1 MVRQA
6 SKGRIR
12 VQLDAGIELPADKK
26 DGMARPKQG
35 VSNQPE
41 IGSSI
46 NNGGQ
51 SGSALQ
57 PPTGHAGLKQWS
69 SGGEMLHMMF

>member
-1 MVRQA
+1 
-6 SKGRIR
+6 
-12 VQLDAGIELPADKK
+12 
-26 DGMARPKQG
+26 MARPKQG

-41 IGSSI
+41 VGSSI